1 LLAEPATFLTT
12 AAMAACAD
20 ILSHY
25 QDEWKGAVTHRFLT
39 AVQDGTIQAQQF
51 DAWLVQDGLFAREF
65 TRFQAHAL
73 AKAPVAHFDLLLSG
87 MGALQDELRWF
98 ADLTRKR
105 GLSLEVAPSNTCSKY
120 ITFMANC
127 AKQPYACHAVALWAI
142 EKAYHDAWHTHMP
155 GMPAPYHHYAERWGS
170 LAFGDYV
177 DALQRQADEA
187 LAAAS
192 AAERQEA
199 EALFVQ
205 VCGLERE
212 FWSMAFGSATEQA

>member
-73 AKAPVAHFDLLLSG
+73 AKAS
-87 MGALQDELRWF
+87 W
-98 ADLTRKR
+98 
-105 GLSLEVAPSNTCSKY
+105 
-120 ITFMANC
+120 
-127 AKQPYACHAVALWAI
+127 
-142 EKAYHDAWHTHMP
+142 
-155 GMPAPYHHYAERWGS
+155 
-170 LAFGDYV
+170 
-177 DALQRQADEA
+177 
-187 LAAAS
+187 
-192 AAERQEA
+192 
-199 EALFVQ
+199 
-205 VCGLERE
+205 
-212 FWSMAFGSATEQA
+212 